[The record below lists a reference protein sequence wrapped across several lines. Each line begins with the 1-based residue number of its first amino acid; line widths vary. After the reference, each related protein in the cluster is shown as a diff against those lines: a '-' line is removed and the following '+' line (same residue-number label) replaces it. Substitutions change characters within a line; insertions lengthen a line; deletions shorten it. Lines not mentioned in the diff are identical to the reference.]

1 MLAVMSV
8 WFPILGHP
16 IPKACAISALLRT
29 ENEVPTFSWVASPA
43 SNDAKS
49 DSVRPTDH
57 LAQGP
62 TLSWRCN
69 ARAAAQGDP
78 EPGDC
83 HESAPTSKLYCNI
96 GIARLGTNSRAK
108 PISTGTHAQ
117 ATFQAEWR
125 AELSSNCMT
134 DCAVRRPR
142 FKQGRPCG
150 RSEDGA
156 EHQPLRADP
165 L

>member
-8 WFPILGHP
+8 CFPILGHP

-62 TLSWRCN
+62 HDFVLAVQCTRC
-69 ARAAAQGDP
+69 
-78 EPGDC
+78 
-83 HESAPTSKLYCNI
+83 
-96 GIARLGTNSRAK
+96 
-108 PISTGTHAQ
+108 STGG
-117 ATFQAEWR
+117 
-125 AELSSNCMT
+125 S
-134 DCAVRRPR
+134 
-142 FKQGRPCG
+142 
-150 RSEDGA
+150 
-156 EHQPLRADP
+156 
-165 L
+165 